1 MFAVDKFEGLTEM
14 NKWMKRR
21 IERSR
26 ARCER
31 AEEQQKQSRN
41 ERSSDISTND
51 TDARADKTEVF
62 AQS

>member
-14 NKWMKRR
+14 NRWMKRR

-31 AEEQQKQSRN
+31 MEEQQKKRE
-41 ERSSDISTND
+41 ERSND
-51 TDARADKTEVF
+51 VTTPAVEARSDKTEVF
-62 AQS
+62 ARS